1 MAARL
6 QLVTMHSEP
15 DQTRETAFKFA
26 PGQRLKFDPERA
38 VWREVRDELVV
49 FEVPTTTYLTLNGSA
64 RTLWKQL
71 ADGATPV
78 ELTAELVATYA
89 IPEDKA
95 ARDVERFLEALE
107 ARSLLL
113 PLRDASYEGPDG

>member
-1 MAARL
+1 MR
-6 QLVTMHSEP
+6 SEP
-15 DQTRETAFKFA
+15 DQMPEPTPKFA

-38 VWREVRDELVV
+38 LWREVGDELVI
-49 FEVPTTTYLTLNGSA
+49 FEVATTTYLTLNSSA
-64 RTLWKQL
+64 RTLWKHL
-71 ADGATPV
+71 ADGASPV

-89 IPEDKA
+89 IAEDMA

-113 PLRDASYEGPDG
+113 PAE